1 MEQTTRVATLPL
13 TRWHLDTQSHATTVF
28 AIFLVAQ
35 VLDGLLTLWGVLR
48 LGVQVEAN
56 VLIATAIGAIGA
68 HRAVLA
74 AKLLACVCGYILY
87 RTASH
92 TSLAISAGIC
102 VGIAVVPWLIIVA
115 ETLARGY

>member
-1 MEQTTRVATLPL
+1 MEQTFHTATLAMP
-13 TRWHLDTQSHATTVF
+13 RWHLDTRSHAGTVF
-28 AIFLVAQ
+28 VIFLVAQ

-56 VLIATAIGAIGA
+56 VLIATAIGTIGA

-74 AKLLACVCGYILY
+74 AKLLACACGYILY
-87 RTASH
+87 RTASN

-102 VGIAVVPWLIIVA
+102 VGIAVVPWLVIFA
-115 ETLARGY
+115 ESLARG